1 MKTPSTILLV
11 TSGLAIGMLSSCVV
25 PYDSGSGGYGSTTVT
40 TSSYQPGYRLNR
52 LPSGYR
58 SEVISGNNYY
68 YHDGAYYRR
77 DSNGYIVVDAPRTSR
92 YYSDY
97 DRRRSSNTTYRR
109 SDGDRDDRYRDER
122 YRDQH
127 NDSVRVITRLP
138 SGYREVTYGGTRYY
152 QAGDQFYRRQSD
164 GYVIVSRPY

>member
-11 TSGLAIGMLSSCVV
+11 TSGLAIGMLTSCVV
-25 PYDSGSGGYGSTTVT
+25 PYDSSGGYGSATFT
-40 TSSYQPGYRLNR
+40 TSTYQPGYRLTS

-58 SEVISGNNYY
+58 SEVIAGNNYY
-68 YHDGAYYRR
+68 YHNGAYYRR

-97 DRRRSSNTTYRR
+97 DQRRGSNNYRTT
-109 SDGDRDDRYRDER
+109 DGYRDH
-122 YRDQH
+122 RDQR

-138 SGYREVTYGGTRYY
+138 SGYRVVNHGGTEYY
-152 QAGDQFYRRQSD
+152 QAGDQFYRRQAD
-164 GYVIVSRPY
+164 GYMVVSSPY